1 MNMHR
6 AKIGGRLHRTLR
18 TTRPS
23 ARAMLMTT
31 ALAWSIGVP
40 PPATAAAPMARP
52 AASAA
57 TVANTAGAGSDAPGG
72 AGGLPG
78 PLRGRVLAFSP
89 PSPTPR
95 STRARRP

>member
-1 MNMHR
+1 MKMHR

-57 TVANTAGAGSDAPGG
+57 SVSA
-72 AGGLPG
+72 LP
-78 PLRGRVLAFSP
+78 LSP